1 MERKVFLTALVVL
14 IFALFVGCGSK
25 SEKAPAEGND
35 TENVELPVSSDKND
49 IANTND
55 ISETAENMNKDA
67 IEAAEKMNQDAIDAA
82 EKMIG
87 GLSKGA
93 TNEMRKAQK
102 EAAEEM
108 RKAQKEAAEEMRKAM
123 EM

>member
-55 ISETAENMNKDA
+55 IFETAENMNK
-67 IEAAEKMNQDAIDAA
+67 DAIDAA

-93 TNEMRKAQK
+93 TNEMRKAQ
-102 EAAEEM
+102 EDAAEEM
-108 RKAQKEAAEEMRKAM
+108 RKAQKEAAEEMRKAQKGAAEEMRKAM